1 MFPWPVC
8 SSHIAQDLGA
18 KCYHSTA
25 LVHCLRFTNLPWICP
40 QRNCLTITRF
50 GGLRNPRYPTP
61 QKGFPLF
68 SWFCIVFHCFSLF
81 FIVLHCFHGFHGF
94 VLFSWLVKELDL
106 KELDFKE
113 LNFKKLD
120 FKKLGTWNLVPE
132 IWYLNYWDCSWLFH
146 WDWLFRSIGIG
157 CSRLSISRSTRSTRN
172 TRRTRS
178 ARSTRGTRST
188 RGGVGRVGSFP
199 WEGPPHFFWLNKVRS
214 VTKKVPP
221 HIHCPRQITN
231 ACWRAHPARTLSM
244 VQVCMW
250 SVFGRGWPWKPRVQG
265 RHRSAMAS

>member
-25 LVHCLRFTNLPWICP
+25 LVQCLLFTNLPWICP
-40 QRNCLTITRF
+40 QRNCLAITRF

-81 FIVLHCFHGFHGF
+81 SIVLHCFHGFHGF

-120 FKKLGTWNLVPE
+120 FKELDFKKLYFKKLGTWNLVPE
-132 IWYLNYWDCSWLFH
+132 LLGLFLALPLGLAISIH
-146 WDWLFRSIGIG
+146 WDWVFPIVYFSEYSEYSEYSEDSE
-157 CSRLSISRSTRSTRN
+157 CSEYSGYS
-172 TRRTRS
+172 
-178 ARSTRGTRST
+178 
-188 RGGVGRVGSFP
+188 
-199 WEGPPHFFWLNKVRS
+199 EY
-214 VTKKVPP
+214 
-221 HIHCPRQITN
+221 
-231 ACWRAHPARTLSM
+231 
-244 VQVCMW
+244 
-250 SVFGRGWPWKPRVQG
+250 
-265 RHRSAMAS
+265 